1 MAVLGL
7 RCRAGF
13 SLVSASGSYFLT
25 PDPLVLPQYK
35 SVFLRDLKAIHLKC
49 NHQENK
55 PLLPSLCRKRGLTSI
70 MANKQIQLDY
80 KN

>member
-7 RCRAGF
+7 HCCAGF
-13 SLVSASGSYFLT
+13 SLVLVSGSFFLT
-25 PDPLVLPQYK
+25 PVPLVLPQYK

-55 PLLPSLCRKRGLTSI
+55 PLLPSLCRKRGLTSV
-70 MANKQIQLDY
+70 MASRQIQLD
-80 KN
+80 